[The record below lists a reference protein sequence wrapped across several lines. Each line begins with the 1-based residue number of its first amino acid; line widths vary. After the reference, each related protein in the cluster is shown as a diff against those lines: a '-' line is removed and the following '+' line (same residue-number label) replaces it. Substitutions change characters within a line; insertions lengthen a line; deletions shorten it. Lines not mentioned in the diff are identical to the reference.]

1 MKLPDHYTYI
11 CHTQVAEYEW
21 LAVVTGKAS
30 ARDNNF
36 HESSHCWNLRY
47 SNSYSY
53 KLDVFIM
60 NTGLTLLPTICSYPV
75 FSTERLISNKTL

>member
-1 MKLPDHYTYI
+1 MELPDQDTYV
-11 CHTQVAEYEW
+11 CHTQVAEYKW
-21 LAVVTGKAS
+21 LAVVTGKAR

-53 KLDVFIM
+53 KLDVFRRRK
-60 NTGLTLLPTICSYPV
+60 TSTLSGKRRNLLRSCPWMGKKFGV
-75 FSTERLISNKTL
+75 R

>member
-1 MKLPDHYTYI
+1 MKLPDQDTYV

-21 LAVVTGKAS
+21 LAVVTGKAR

-60 NTGLTLLPTICSYPV
+60 NTGLTFTATIRPNPV